1 MNEPLLLQAIARMEG
16 WQNPDSR
23 CRRNNNPGNIE
34 RGRFASAHGSIGDD
48 GRYAVF
54 PSSEVG
60 FAAMR
65 ALLESA
71 GYRNLTVAQAL
82 TRWAP
87 PAENDTK
94 AYIRNVCE
102 WAHCEPNAPLTQ
114 LLGAKVAPPIKV

>member
-1 MNEPLLLQAIARMEG
+1 MNEPLLLQASARMEG
-16 WQNPDSR
+16 WQIPDSR

-71 GYRNLTVAQAL
+71 GFRNLTVAQAL
-82 TRWAP
+82 SRWAP
-87 PAENDTK
+87 PAEYDSL
-94 AYIRNVCE
+94 AFCRMVCE
-102 WAHCEPNAPLTQ
+102 WAHWERNA
-114 LLGAKVAPPIKV
+114 